1 MMSLFVAFI
10 LPIIPLNSASCSVLP
25 ERISVSKL
33 PLVPLV
39 QGSPWACSLCTAIIA
54 SLQPLV
60 VSSEVDTLGR
70 RAAQY
75 FCSLQTTDPQDF
87 FLCKV
92 IVYNFVKLA
101 LNEFYHLDQREVC
114 EHLTFCSEQSL
125 PGQKSEELLSRSAVP
140 TVIVYNFVKLALNE
154 FYHLDQREVCEHL
167 TFCSEQSLPG
177 QKSEELLSRSAVPTD
192 VLDIIRMAL
201 PRSTPHESS
210 PSLPSIQAPSI
221 TIENEI

>member
-1 MMSLFVAFI
+1 MMWLFVAFI
-10 LPIIPLNSASCSVLP
+10 LLIIPLNSVSCSVP
-25 ERISVSKL
+25 SERISVSKL
-33 PLVPLV
+33 PTVPLV
-39 QGSPWACSLCTAIIA
+39 QGSPWACGLCTTIIA

-60 VSSEVDTLGR
+60 FSSEVDLLGR
-70 RAAQY
+70 RAVQY

-114 EHLTFCSEQSL
+114 EHLTFCPEEPL
-125 PGQKSEELLSRSAVP
+125 PVQKNEELLSRSVVP
-140 TVIVYNFVKLALNE
+140 TECITA
-154 FYHLDQREVCEHL
+154 
-167 TFCSEQSLPG
+167 
-177 QKSEELLSRSAVPTD
+177 

-201 PRSTPHESS
+201 PRSTPHVSS

-221 TIENEI
+221 TVGNEI